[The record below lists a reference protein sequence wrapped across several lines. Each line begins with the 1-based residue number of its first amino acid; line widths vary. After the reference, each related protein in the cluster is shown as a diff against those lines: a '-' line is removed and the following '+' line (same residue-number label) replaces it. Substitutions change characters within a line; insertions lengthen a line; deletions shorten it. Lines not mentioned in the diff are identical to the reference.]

1 VTCPERAPTPAAAE
15 RDQTAV
21 LKSLIGE
28 TYVFRQDGGRMTKEQ
43 CAAFWSPIDSIER
56 TRKQRLHLNRTSP
69 VADLLKDRAD
79 RKAIP
84 FEQIQQA
91 DLLLFLRSKFLGSG
105 RTWWPRTLVFL
116 NSYPSPFEIFLAL
129 ESKRRFSRLQAI
141 LGVSDPDEFHSQFYA
156 TFPTNRSRELN
167 FDSVWPV
174 PLCPLVNL
182 DNRADK

>member
-1 VTCPERAPTPAAAE
+1 VTCLNARPHRQPQSA
-15 RDQTAV
+15 DQTAV

-28 TYVFRQDGGRMTKEQ
+28 TYVFAKMVAAWTKEQ

-56 TRKQRLHLNRTSP
+56 TRKQRLHLNRTSSRRL
-69 VADLLKDRAD
+69 AEGRAD

-156 TFPTNRSRELN
+156 TFPTIDREN
-167 FDSVWPV
+167 
-174 PLCPLVNL
+174 
-182 DNRADK
+182 